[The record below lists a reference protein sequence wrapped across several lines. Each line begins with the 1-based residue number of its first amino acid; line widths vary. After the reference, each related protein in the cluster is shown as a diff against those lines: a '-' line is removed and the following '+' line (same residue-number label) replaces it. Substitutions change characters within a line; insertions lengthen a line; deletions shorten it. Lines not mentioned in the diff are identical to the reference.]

1 MRMQIVSSQNGARSE
16 LGQNPTSRASV
27 RMLHRLKTSRGC
39 LLHAVITT
47 FARKR
52 LAYLVPGRAPLRGSS
67 LSPAIPSAE
76 NPSPPFAHDMRV
88 ALELPGNRRA
98 GNPIGSHQNYPCSH
112 HQPGFRIPLADDL
125 F

>member
-1 MRMQIVSSQNGARSE
+1 MRMQIVSSQNARDPSW
-16 LGQNPTSRASV
+16 GQTQLSRQRADAPPAQTSRRFTA
-27 RMLHRLKTSRGC
+27 RG
-39 LLHAVITT
+39 HHH

-52 LAYLVPGRAPLRGSS
+52 LAYRYRASAPRLIVEPSDPLRGK
-67 LSPAIPSAE
+67 
-76 NPSPPFAHDMRV
+76 PSPPFAHDMRV